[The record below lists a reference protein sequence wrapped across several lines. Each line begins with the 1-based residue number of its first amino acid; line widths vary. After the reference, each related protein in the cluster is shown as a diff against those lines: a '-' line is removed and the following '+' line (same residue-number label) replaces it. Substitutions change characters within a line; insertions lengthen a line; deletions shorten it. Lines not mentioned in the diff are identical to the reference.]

1 MKKKYSILLIC
12 ALLVA
17 CNSSVTNARPHGSQT
32 DTPELTRN
40 NYLMGFL
47 NEYRSSYD
55 VTYYDINIDFNI
67 EKKSID
73 GFVTIKAKSL
83 VDIDTLQIDLA
94 KNLSITKIIH
104 KNSSV
109 EYYREQD
116 AVMVMFND
124 TINKDKLFDFTVH
137 YNGKPQGADNPPWSG
152 GFTWSK
158 DKNDRDWVAVSCE
171 GEGARIWWPNKDHI
185 TEEPDS
191 VRMAFTVPSSLVSVG
206 NGQLKSV
213 VNKEGNKTT
222 YEWFV
227 NNPINNYNIS
237 VQIGNYVTVQ
247 DTLIKDSRV
256 HYMDHYVLDYNEEV
270 GKNYFLQAKEV
281 IRFYEK
287 YFGEYQWWDDGYKLI
302 EVPYLG
308 MEHQSAVTYGNGFS
322 IYNGLRSDSWP
333 MYGVMDP
340 LIIHETGHEW
350 FGNSVTAIDPTHI
363 WIHEGLQVYS
373 EALYFED
380 KFNSYPVSVDYMKS
394 IRPRIQNKIPIVG
407 PEDENYWALNGDTYM
422 KGAWVMHTLRSA
434 INDDP
439 NWFTI
444 LKEFMVENAKSHVNT
459 EDFFEKVKEKTGSD
473 YSYFS
478 EQYFYTPNQPE
489 LEYYQTDSS
498 FYYRWNN
505 VNDNFI
511 MPMGILVNGVEKRV
525 SPNKEFQ
532 SFDIVE
538 HSTIEVMDWKF
549 YVKPVKYIK

>member
-1 MKKKYSILLIC
+1 MKKKYSILTICIFLI
-12 ALLVA
+12 A
-17 CNSSVTNARPHGSQT
+17 CNGTGANARPHGSQT

-55 VTYYDINIDFNI
+55 VSYYDINIDFDI

-73 GFVTIKAKSL
+73 GYVTIKARSL

-94 KNLSITKIIH
+94 NNLSITKIIH
-104 KNSSV
+104 ENSSIK
-109 EYYREQD
+109 YFREQD
-116 AVMVMFND
+116 AVMVMFNE
-124 TINKDKLFDFTVH
+124 TINKDKLFDFTVY
-137 YNGKPQGADNPPWSG
+137 YNGMPQGADNPPWSG

-191 VRMAFTVPSSLVSVG
+191 VRMAFTVPSNLVSVG
-206 NGQLKSV
+206 NGQLRSV
-213 VNKEGNKTT
+213 IDKEDNKTT

-247 DTLIKDSRV
+247 DTFIKDSRV
-256 HYMDHYVLDYNEEV
+256 HYMEHYVLDYNEEV

-287 YFGEYQWWDDGYKLI
+287 YFGEYQWWNDGYKLI

-333 MYGVMDP
+333 MYGVIDP

-439 NWFTI
+439 TWFTI

-459 EDFFEKVKEKTGSD
+459 EDFFSKVREKTGDD
-473 YSYFS
+473 YTYFS

-498 FYYRWNN
+498 FYYRWHN

-511 MPMGILVNGVEKRV
+511 MPMGLLVNGIEKRV
-525 SPNKEFQ
+525 LPNQEFQ
-532 SFDIVE
+532 SFDIKK
-538 HSTIEVMDWKF
+538 HATIEVMDWKF
-549 YVKPVKYIK
+549 YVKPIQKK

>member
-1 MKKKYSILLIC
+1 MKKRYSTIILC

-17 CNSSVTNARPHGSQT
+17 CNANVANLRPHGSQT

-55 VTYYDINIDFNI
+55 VKYYDINIDFDI
-67 EKKSID
+67 QQKSID
-73 GFVTIKAKSL
+73 GFVIIKAKSL
-83 VDIDTLQIDLA
+83 NDIDSLQVDLA
-94 KNLSITKIIH
+94 KNLNIEKITH
-104 KNSSV
+104 QNSSV
-109 EYYREQD
+109 KYSREED
-116 AVMVMFND
+116 AVMVFFDQTIKKD
-124 TINKDKLFDFTVH
+124 TLFDFKVH
-137 YNGKPQGADNPPWSG
+137 YNGTPQSADNPPWSG

-158 DKNDRDWVAVSCE
+158 DKNDRDWIAVSCE

-185 TEEPDS
+185 SEEPDS
-191 VRMAFTVPSSLVSVG
+191 VRMAFTVPSNLMGISNGKLRSVS
-206 NGQLKSV
+206 Q
-213 VNKEGNKTT
+213 EGDKTT

-227 NNPINNYNIS
+227 DNPINNYNIS
-237 VQIGNYVTVQ
+237 VQIGNYVAVQ
-247 DTLIKDSRV
+247 DTFIKENTI
-256 HYMDHYVLDYNEEV
+256 HHMNHYVLDYNEEV
-270 GKNYFLQAKEV
+270 AQNYFVQSKEV

-287 YFGEYQWWDDGYKLI
+287 YFGDYQWWNDGYKLI

-322 IYNGLRSDSWP
+322 IYNGVRSNSWA
-333 MYGVMDP
+333 MYGVIDP
-340 LIIHETGHEW
+340 LIIHESGHEW

-380 KFNSYPVSVDYMKS
+380 KFNSYPVGVDYLKS
-394 IRPRIQNKIPIVG
+394 IKSRIQNKIPIVG

-439 NWFTI
+439 TWFAI
-444 LKEFMVENAKSHVNT
+444 LKEFMIENAKSHVST
-459 EDFFEKVKEKTGSD
+459 EDFFSKVKEKTDTD

-478 EQYFYTPNQPE
+478 EQYFYSPNQPE

-498 FYYRWNN
+498 FYYKWNN
-505 VNDNFI
+505 VNDSFV
-511 MPMGILVNGVEKRV
+511 MPMDILVNGSEKRIL
-525 SPNKEFQ
+525 PNQEFQ
-532 SFDIVE
+532 SFDITK

-549 YVKPVKYIK
+549 YVKPIQR

>member
-124 TINKDKLFDFTVH
+124 TIIKDKLFDFTVH

-213 VNKEGNKTT
+213 INKEDNKTT

-237 VQIGNYVTVQ
+237 VQIGNYVSVQ

-256 HYMDHYVLDYNEEV
+256 HYMNHYVLDYNKEV
-270 GKNYFLQAKEV
+270 GKNYFIQAKEV

-439 NWFTI
+439 NWFAI